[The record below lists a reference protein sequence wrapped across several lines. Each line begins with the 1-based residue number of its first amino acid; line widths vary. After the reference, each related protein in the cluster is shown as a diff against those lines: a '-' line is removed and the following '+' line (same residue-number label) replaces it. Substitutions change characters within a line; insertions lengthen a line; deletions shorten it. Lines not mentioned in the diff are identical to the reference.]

1 MVKKFKINKF
11 KHTFDLAFCFESN
24 VLNVE
29 SLELILLFLSI
40 LLLRLCLMFN
50 TSGLG
55 FIGLEVTFG
64 IIGLSDLSVVT
75 I

>member
-1 MVKKFKINKF
+1 MVHKFKINEL

-29 SLELILLFLSI
+29 SLELFLLFLSI

-55 FIGLEVTFG
+55 FIGLEATFG